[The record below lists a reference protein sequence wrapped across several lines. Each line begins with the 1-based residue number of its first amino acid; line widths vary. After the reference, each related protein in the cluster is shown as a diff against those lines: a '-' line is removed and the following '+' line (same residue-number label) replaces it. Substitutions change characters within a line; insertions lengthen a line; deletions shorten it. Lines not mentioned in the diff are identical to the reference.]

1 MAKYTYKPIPEKVN
15 EVYKENTKQDFFA
28 DGVIPADMPIRVVV
42 EAADIEEAKKYRI
55 GVTDTRMW
63 ELESTED

>member
-1 MAKYTYKPIPEKVN
+1 MN